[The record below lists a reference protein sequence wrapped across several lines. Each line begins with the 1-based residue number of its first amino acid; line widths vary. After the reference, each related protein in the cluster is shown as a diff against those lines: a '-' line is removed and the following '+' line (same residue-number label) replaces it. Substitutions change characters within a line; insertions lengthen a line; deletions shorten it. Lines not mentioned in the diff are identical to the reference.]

1 MVVEKVVLL
10 LVDSHRRLGAS
21 LQWVTK
27 LVEINVRIGLLS
39 DAAMQ
44 VEGENKVN
52 VAQLGLKRRRN

>member
-1 MVVEKVVLL
+1 MVVVKVALL
-10 LVDSHRRLGAS
+10 LVGSHRRLGAS

-27 LVEINVRIGLLS
+27 LVEINGRIGLLS

-52 VAQLGLKRRRN
+52 VAQLGLKRRRK